1 VPTTSVGHY
10 LDDALRFVYAAEGAA
25 SDVVRIPDPAMIGR
39 ICFPDTTGLT
49 PREFAETF
57 NGPAVDAMRAL
68 MSGRRVQTADGS
80 ADLVRTFNR
89 ELETY
94 RRRVDNEYT
103 AIGTLLTAVGAF
115 ALGVPTALAVFSL
128 DLARRVLGR
137 KAPGPMAA
145 FSAKLTGTTREA
157 ALLAR
162 IQKR

>member
-1 VPTTSVGHY
+1 MIAPTVTKIQQSTGH
-10 LDDALRFVYAAEGAA
+10 RH
-25 SDVVRIPDPAMIGR
+25 
-39 ICFPDTTGLT
+39 
-49 PREFAETF
+49 
-57 NGPAVDAMRAL
+57 
-68 MSGRRVQTADGS
+68 
-80 ADLVRTFNR
+80 
-89 ELETY
+89 